1 MKDVPRILE
10 RFHDAHNTVLDW
22 MQQIETELNQ
32 CEVKPGL
39 EAELRLQV
47 YLMIFINF
55 QLITSKCLA
64 AAVMILLNR

>member
-1 MKDVPRILE
+1 MREVPQILE

-32 CEVKPGL
+32 CDVKPGL

-47 YLMIFINF
+47 HLVISDIF
-55 QLITSKCLA
+55 
-64 AAVMILLNR
+64 RW